1 MNVNSPMRRLA
12 KPGRMAL
19 VAGVATLL
27 VGAALTVPAA
37 TAGATTLNTK
47 TVLTSSTGT
56 HPAVSGQAVTFTAT
70 VDPLNASGR
79 VAMNAPT
86 PQGTVAFT
94 VTGSDSPSDT
104 PACDNTNTP
113 SLNGG
118 TASCTLSNG
127 LLATGSTYQVTATYT
142 DTVDS
147 NDNGS
152 ANSLTQTVN
161 PGKTTT
167 GVTSSS
173 NPSTSA
179 EPVTFTATVSIVS
192 PATGTLSGNVTF
204 SGVSCDGGNS
214 VPVDAG
220 LAQCIIS
227 GGLSAAGSPY
237 SVTATYGPD
246 PEFANSTSTA
256 VHQVVDQGTDT
267 VTLASTPNTCN
278 GDICTTAQGTP
289 LTFTATVSAGT
300 GTPVGPVNFVVIP
313 AGKKAKDG
321 LTCDGGNSVTLSGGQ
336 ATCTFANGLPATV
349 YYTVTATL
357 ADPNYQTA
365 SATLYENTSL
375 LSTDTSVSVQKN
387 VTAGETFAVTATV
400 TPLASSSNPP
410 TGGVDIT
417 VCGGNS
423 NGDNGCQGAIEPVTG
438 DTAVLEVGG
447 GEFPGKYAAY
457 ATYVGDQNYLG
468 SSAKKAPFSVAQAPT
483 TIAIQSSENPSIDGD
498 AVTLTATITAANGG
512 ADSTLVGPP
521 TGNLD
526 FTITGPSGSYTCQ
539 DGNSVPLDNGQ
550 ADEDVAQCFLPAGTL
565 TDPAAPTGNTNYTV
579 KVSYASDG
587 DFLSSHSSLTQV
599 VVPAID

>member
-1 MNVNSPMRRLA
+1 MNVNSPMRRLT

-27 VGAALTVPAA
+27 MGAALTVPAA

-47 TVLTSSTGT
+47 TVVTSSTGT
-56 HPAVSGQAVTFTAT
+56 HPAVTGQAVTFTAT
-70 VDPLNASGR
+70 VEPLTASGR
-79 VAMNAPT
+79 IATNAPT
-86 PQGTVAFT
+86 PQGTLVFT

-104 PACDNTNTP
+104 PACDSGDNV
-113 SLNGG
+113 
-118 TASCTLSNG
+118 TLSGGQATCTFGAG

-142 DTVDS
+142 DNVDS

-152 ANSLTQTVN
+152 AGALTQTVN

-167 GVTSSS
+167 GVTSSGS
-173 NPSTSA
+173 PSSA
-179 EPVTFTATVSIVS
+179 FQPVTFTATVSIVS

-204 SGVSCDGGNS
+204 SGVTCDGGNS
-214 VPVDAG
+214 VPVSGG

-227 GGLSAAGSPY
+227 AGLPATGSPY

-246 PEFANSTSTA
+246 PEFANSTSA
-256 VHQVVDQGTDT
+256 VVHQVVTQGADT
-267 VTLASTPNTCN
+267 ITLASSPNTCN
-278 GDICTTAQGTP
+278 GDICTTSQGTP
-289 LTFTATVSAGT
+289 LTFTATVTSGA
-300 GTPVGPVNFVVIP
+300 GTPVGPVNFVIIP

-321 LTCDGGNSVTLSGGQ
+321 LTCDGGNSVALSGGQ

-375 LSTDTSVSVQKN
+375 LATDTSVSVQKD

-400 TPLASSSNPP
+400 TPLTSSSNPP

-423 NGDNGCQGAIEPVTG
+423 NGGNGCQGAIEPVADG
-438 DTAVLEVGG
+438 TAVLEVGG

-468 SSAKKAPFSVAQAPT
+468 SSAKKHPFSVAEAPT

-498 AVTLTATITAANGG
+498 PVTLTATITAANGG

-521 TGNLD
+521 TGNLN
-526 FTITGPSGSYTCQ
+526 FTITGPSGTYTCQ

-579 KVSYASDG
+579 RVDYASDG
-587 DFLSSHSSLTQV
+587 DYLSSHSTITQE